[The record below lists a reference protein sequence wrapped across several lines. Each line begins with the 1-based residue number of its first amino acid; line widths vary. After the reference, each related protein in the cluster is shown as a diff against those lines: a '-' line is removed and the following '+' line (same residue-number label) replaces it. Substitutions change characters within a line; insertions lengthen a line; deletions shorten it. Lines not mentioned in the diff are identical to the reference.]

1 MKKLF
6 LASII
11 FGAIFTSC
19 KKTTCDVP
27 VAPVDLSGT
36 IFKGNFSVS
45 ATINLSLSLTFNA
58 DGTMVAVVGGTGNHP
73 GTWNKSPN
81 SNLVN
86 FIYEASATSKNK
98 GSGTLNAE
106 NNKITGTL
114 FSVASPNNLSNF
126 SLDKQ

>member
-1 MKKLF
+1 MKKIIL
-6 LASII
+6 LAFI

-19 KKTTCDVP
+19 KKATCDVP

-36 IFKGNFSVS
+36 IFKGAFFVS
-45 ATINLSLSLTFNA
+45 GINISLSLTFNA
-58 DGTMVAVVGGTGNHP
+58 DGTMIAVVGGTGGQP